1 MVALSAVGVGLREIG
16 YLVQRSIRTV
26 RRWLVRSETATELRD
41 LSRSGR
47 PPLYPEEERLRVV
60 AFYCQTRP
68 LPGCGRW
75 SLQWAVAHLKNNPD
89 ALGICPSKSTLHRM
103 LQDNRL
109 KPHRS
114 SYFLNITDPDF
125 FPKMEH
131 LVALYKNPPRHLFF
145 FDECPGIQVLNRLT
159 PDIRTETS
167 KQRLEEFEYIR
178 NGTVDLFSF
187 LRQDDG
193 TVAIE
198 VHADHKMETFLGVFR
213 RHAEQLPVD
222 EKLHYVMDNLD
233 SHRSYPFCRLVAK
246 LSDIACPPE
255 KQLSTQDKRVAWLQ
269 SEDKRIIVHFT
280 PFHGSWLNQ
289 VEIWFGIMGRKVLT
303 ESFQSPDDLVAALL
317 AFAENWNLLWAHP
330 FKWRY
335 DGADLHVKAVERFTK
350 MLQISPKQINLRT
363 LTKLLKLMTNLLNER
378 FSRIPLPCWTR
389 LVDTLDAQSDAIA
402 SIVREDPGPQRKAN
416 AKRAIAELNISLQKR
431 NLYYQI
437 AC

>member
-1 MVALSAVGVGLREIG
+1 MVVLSAVGVRVREIG
-16 YLVQRSIRTV
+16 CLVQRSISTI
-26 RRWLVRSETATELRD
+26 RRWLVRSETTTELCD
-41 LSRSGR
+41 LPRSGR

-75 SLQWAVAHLKNNPD
+75 SLQWAVAHLEANPD

-114 SYFLNITDPDF
+114 RYFLHITDPNF

-131 LVALYKNPPRHLFF
+131 LVELYKDPPRHLFF

-159 PDIRTETS
+159 PDIRTETT

-178 NGTVDLFSF
+178 GGTVDLFAF

-193 TVAIE
+193 TVSIE
-198 VHADHKMETFLGVFR
+198 VRADHKTETFLGVFR
-213 RHAEQLPVD
+213 RHAQQLPVD
-222 EKLHYVMDNLD
+222 EKIHYVMDNLD
-233 SHRSYPFCRLVAK
+233 SHRSYPFCQLVAEFSGK
-246 LSDIACPPE
+246 TCPPE
-255 KQLSTQDKRVAWLQ
+255 EQLSNREKRVEWLQ
-269 SEDKRIIVHFT
+269 RDDKRIVVHFT

-303 ESFQSPDDLVAALL
+303 ESFRSPDDLVAALE
-317 AFAENWNLLWAHP
+317 AFAENWNQLWAHP
-330 FKWRY
+330 FKWSY
-335 DGADLHVKAVERFTK
+335 DGAELHVKAVERFTE
-350 MLQISPKQINLRT
+350 MLRNSQDQLNLRT
-363 LTKLLKLMTNLLNER
+363 LTKLLRLMTNLLNER
-378 FSRIPLPCWTR
+378 FSKIPVSCWAR
-389 LVDTLDAQSDAIA
+389 LVETLDAQSDAIT
-402 SIVREDPGPQRKAN
+402 SLVREDPGPQRKAN
-416 AKRAIAELNISLQKR
+416 ARLAIAELNTMLQKR
-431 NLYYQI
+431 EFNYQL